1 MQWEVVPRLKEENE
15 DPPRLTWEELTIDE
29 EASTLP
35 SQNEP
40 NSLITPP
47 SNFEEAEAVL
57 RVIPLK
63 PSDYQPLLRLSP
75 LMSTAETLPM
85 GQWRVA
91 FRTISAFASNTG
103 TGNQN
108 YSVNL
113 DIGLNNSLLLS
124 LFLNQADDPLDAQ
137 LNGFRS
143 QPSNFWQS
151 YGAAA
156 RWQVI
161 NQNNWKLGIS
171 GSLESWEVGSGGDDS
186 FDSAGDSATPNIFND
201 SDKRVFTRNIVG
213 SLSFPVSW
221 QANDHWQF
229 SFNPGVSFLPATQG
243 KDQGGAGKFYGINPY
258 VGGGV
263 LFQPFPELGLT
274 ASIAQPIGSGT
285 NSFNA
290 DLQFLRV
297 PIYSAGINW
306 NLNPRIGL
314 KESSPMVLEQHQQLH
329 YSRCHRTT
337 DWAIPPAL
345 CTHLAQQTHPKF
357 H

>member
-1 MQWEVVPRLKEENE
+1 MIRSLIVGSLLTVWLTEFFLRQTEAQVRLRAPNTPQSKSSTLIWQTGFSESGKSNDALVQWEVVPRLKEENE
-15 DPPRLTWEELTIDE
+15 DPSRLAWEELKIDE

-91 FRTISAFASNTG
+91 FRAISAFASNTG

-124 LFLNQADDPLDAQ
+124 LFVNQADDPLDAQ

-143 QPSNFWQS
+143 QPGNFWQ
-151 YGAAA
+151 
-156 RWQVI
+156 
-161 NQNNWKLGIS
+161 
-171 GSLESWEVGSGGDDS
+171 
-186 FDSAGDSATPNIFND
+186 
-201 SDKRVFTRNIVG
+201 
-213 SLSFPVSW
+213 
-221 QANDHWQF
+221 
-229 SFNPGVSFLPATQG
+229 ATQ
-243 KDQGGAGKFYGINPY
+243 QLAGK
-258 VGGGV
+258 
-263 LFQPFPELGLT
+263 
-274 ASIAQPIGSGT
+274 
-285 NSFNA
+285 
-290 DLQFLRV
+290 
-297 PIYSAGINW
+297 
-306 NLNPRIGL
+306 
-314 KESSPMVLEQHQQLH
+314 
-329 YSRCHRTT
+329 
-337 DWAIPPAL
+337 
-345 CTHLAQQTHPKF
+345 
-357 H
+357 